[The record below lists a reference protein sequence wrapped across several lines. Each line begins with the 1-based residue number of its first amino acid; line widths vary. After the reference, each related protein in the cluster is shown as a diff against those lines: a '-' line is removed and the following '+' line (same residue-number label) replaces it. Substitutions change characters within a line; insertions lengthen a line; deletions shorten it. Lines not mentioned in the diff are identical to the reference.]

1 MAIEQN
7 DRHSRCPLTRARVK
21 LHPKVP
27 VMLGDLEAFVAG
39 LGEPCQ

>member
-7 DRHSRCPLTRARVK
+7 DRHSRCPLTRARVE

-27 VMLGDLEAFVAG
+27 VMLGDLEAFVAS
-39 LGEPCQ
+39 LGEPSQ

>member
-1 MAIEQN
+1 MTIEQN
-7 DRHSRCPLTRARVK
+7 DRHSRCPLTRARVE